1 MQAKFIL
8 GGVSFVGRFEN
19 KVIIVTGAAGGIGKE
34 IVRKL
39 ADEGAKVTLVDLNE
53 EAVNEIVT
61 DLKLGD
67 QALVVSADVSKEADV
82 KNYVDQTVAKFGRID
97 GFVNNAGVEGPAK
110 PIEKVTEADFDFVYG
125 INVKGA
131 FFGLKYVLP
140 VMKKQKSGSIVNTAS
155 VAGLIGSPEMV
166 LYNSSKHALMG
177 INKVAALEAA
187 PFNVRVNTVNP
198 GVINTRMMRSI
209 EENVAPGSA
218 EAARAAYN
226 DAVPMKRYGEP
237 GEVAS
242 LILFLLSD
250 EASYISSSSYTI
262 DGALYNI

>member
-1 MQAKFIL
+1 M
-8 GGVSFVGRFEN
+8 SRFEGE
-19 KVIIVTGAAGGIGKE
+19 VVVVTGAAGGIGKE
-34 IVRKL
+34 VVRKL
-39 ADEGAKVTLVDLNE
+39 ASEGAKVTLVDLNE
-53 EAVNEIVT
+53 EAVQAVMDE
-61 DLKLGD
+61 LQLGERG
-67 QALVVSADVSKEADV
+67 LVVRADVSKELDV
-82 KNYVDQTVAKFGRID
+82 KNYVDQTIATFGKID

-110 PIEKVTEADFDFVYG
+110 PLEEITEADFDFVYG

-140 VMKKQKSGSIVNTAS
+140 LMKAQQAGSIVNTSS
-155 VAGLIGSPEMV
+155 VAGLIGSPSMM

-177 INKVAALEAA
+177 MNKVAALEAA
-187 PFNVRVNTVNP
+187 AFNVRVNTVNP

-209 EENVAPGSA
+209 ESNVAPGAA

-237 GEVAS
+237 EEVAN
-242 LILFLLSD
+242 LITFLLSD

-262 DGALYNI
+262 DGALYNV

>member
-1 MQAKFIL
+1 MGKFD
-8 GGVSFVGRFEN
+8 N
-19 KVIIVTGAAGGIGKE
+19 KVVIVTGAAGGIGKE

-39 ADEGAKVTLVDLNE
+39 ASEGAIITLVDLNE
-53 EAVNEIVT
+53 EALQAVVEE
-61 DLKLGD
+61 LQLGGHSL
-67 QALVVSADVSKEADV
+67 AVKADVSKEADV
-82 KNYVDQTVAKFGRID
+82 KNYVDQTLAKFGRID
-97 GFVNNAGVEGPAK
+97 GFANNAGVEGPAK
-110 PIEKVTEADFDFVYG
+110 PIEEITEEDFEFVYG

-140 VMKKQKSGSIVNTAS
+140 HMKKQKSGAIVNTSS
-155 VAGLIGSPEMV
+155 VAGLIGSPNMM

-187 PFNVRVNTVNP
+187 EFNVRVNTVNP

-209 EENVAPGSA
+209 ESNVAPGAA

-237 GEVAS
+237 QEVAN
-242 LILFLLSD
+242 LISFLLSD

-262 DGALYNI
+262 DGALYNV

>member
-1 MQAKFIL
+1 MGK
-8 GGVSFVGRFEN
+8 FEN
-19 KVIIVTGAAGGIGKE
+19 KVVIVTGAAGGIGKE

-39 ADEGAKVTLVDLNE
+39 ASEGAIITLVDLNE
-53 EAVNEIVT
+53 DALQDVVKELQLGEQCLT
-61 DLKLGD
+61 LK
-67 QALVVSADVSKEADV
+67 ADVSKEADV
-82 KNYVDQTVAKFGRID
+82 KNYVDQTLAKFGRID
-97 GFVNNAGVEGPAK
+97 CFANNAGVEGPAK
-110 PIEKVTEADFDFVYG
+110 PIEEITEEDFDFVYG

-140 VMKKQKSGSIVNTAS
+140 HMKKQKSGSIVNTAS
-155 VAGLIGSPEMV
+155 VAGLIGSPSMM

-187 PFNVRVNTVNP
+187 ESNVRVNTVNP

-209 EENVAPGSA
+209 ESNVAPGAA

-237 GEVAS
+237 EEVAN
-242 LILFLLSD
+242 LISFLLSD

-262 DGALYNI
+262 DGALYNV

>member
-1 MQAKFIL
+1 M
-8 GGVSFVGRFEN
+8 SRFEG
-19 KVIIVTGAAGGIGKE
+19 KVVIVTGAAGGIGKE

-39 ADEGAKVTLVDLNE
+39 ANEGAKVTLVDLNE
-53 EAVNEIVT
+53 EAVKGIVEEFE
-61 DLKLGD
+61 LGD
-67 QALVVSADVSKEADV
+67 RGLAVKADVSKEADV
-82 KNYVDQTVAKFGRID
+82 KNYVDQTISKFGRID
-97 GFVNNAGVEGPAK
+97 CFANNAGVEGPAK
-110 PIEKVTEADFDFVYG
+110 SIEEITEKDFDFVYG

-140 VMKKQKSGSIVNTAS
+140 VMKKQKSGAIVNTAS
-155 VAGLIGSPEMV
+155 VAGLIGSPSMM

-187 PFNVRVNTVNP
+187 EFNVRVNTVNP

-209 EENVAPGSA
+209 EANVAPGAA

-237 GEVAS
+237 EEVAN
-242 LILFLLSD
+242 LITFLLSD

-262 DGALYNI
+262 DGALYNV

>member
-1 MQAKFIL
+1 MN
-8 GGVSFVGRFEN
+8 RFDG
-19 KVIIVTGAAGGIGKE
+19 KVMIVTGAAGGIGKE
-34 IVRKL
+34 VVRKL
-39 ADEGAKVTLVDLNE
+39 ANEGAKLTLVDVNE
-53 EAVNEIVT
+53 EA
-61 DLKLGD
+61 LKAVVEELQLGNR
-67 QALVVSADVSKEADV
+67 ALVVKTDVSKEADV
-82 KNYVDQTVAKFGRID
+82 KNYVDQTITKFGKID

-110 PIEKVTEADFDFVYG
+110 PIEDITEEEFNFVYG

-140 VMKKQKSGSIVNTAS
+140 LMKAQKSGAIVNTAS
-155 VAGLIGSPEMV
+155 VAGLIGSPSMM

-187 PFNVRVNTVNP
+187 EFNVRVNTVNP

-209 EENVAPGSA
+209 ESNVAPGAA

-237 GEVAS
+237 GEVAN
-242 LILFLLSD
+242 LIVFLLSD
-250 EASYISSSSYTI
+250 EASYMSSSSYTI
-262 DGALYNI
+262 DGGLYNV